1 MPFIRLSKKKDVLD
15 ECIIIPRETVNPRE
29 TEGYSYELVCPS
41 VCLSVFKVCPND
53 ISETSCRIDLIF
65 HTRINHNL
73 KVCLVVVLFDSAK
86 KCQNDRTLKH
96 LLHLFVCT
104 ILSRLYLRDHWPD

>member
-1 MPFIRLSKKKDVLD
+1 MSLSVRPSVCLSVRL
-15 ECIIIPRETVNPRE
+15 
-29 TEGYSYELVCPS
+29 S
-41 VCLSVFKVCPND
+41 VCLSVFKVCPDD
-53 ISETSCRIDLIF
+53 ISETSGRIDFIF

-96 LLHLFVCT
+96 LLDLFVCT
-104 ILSRLYLRDHWPD
+104 ILSRGYLRDQWSDRFDISYTH